1 MKKYHSKEFDT
12 DFHPMRM
19 VFDNLELKS
28 FNVDEQIVS
37 IAGGSTEP
45 DISNNTDLNA
55 LSNASLSWSVSNTS
69 IPSSWAYSFCF
80 PNCYA
85 IGQTSG
91 TLNITSGESY
101 YLNCHVYPNN
111 VSGEGSITM
120 LIADNNGSSM
130 EVTWEINAGI
140 ANLDENSLHNQET
153 SIKAI
158 FNMEGKRF
166 TELIKNQIQ
175 IVVFEDNYQKK
186 IFITE

>member
-1 MKKYHSKEFDT
+1 MKLFLYISFA
-12 DFHPMRM
+12 
-19 VFDNLELKS
+19 LLIAQGAILSQS

-69 IPSSWAYSFCF
+69 IPSSWEYSFCF

-120 LIADNNGSSM
+120 LIEDSHGLSM
-130 EVTWEINAGI
+130 EVTWEINAGV
-140 ANLDENSLHNQET
+140 ANLEENSLQSQET

-158 FNMEGKRF
+158 FNMEGKRL

-175 IVVFEDNYQKK
+175 IVVFEDNSQKK

>member
-1 MKKYHSKEFDT
+1 MKPFLYIFFAVLIAQGDILSQ
-12 DFHPMRM
+12 
-19 VFDNLELKS
+19 S

-37 IAGGSTEP
+37 IAGGSIEP
-45 DISNNTDLNA
+45 DISHNTDLNA

-120 LIADNNGSSM
+120 LIEDSHGPSM
-130 EVTWEINAGI
+130 EVTWEINAGV
-140 ANLDENSLHNQET
+140 ANLDENSLQSQET

-158 FNMEGKRF
+158 FNMEGKRL

-175 IVVFEDNYQKK
+175 FVLFEDNSQKI
-186 IFITE
+186 IFIAE